1 MEKKN
6 ELTRKYG
13 VLMTFCMV
21 VGTVIGSGI
30 FFRNEV
36 ILAAIGDDMW
46 TGAAAWIVGGLI
58 ALIIAYVFSTLAVRH
73 PNQAGL
79 VGLSEHLVGQKYGYA
94 FGWFLAT
101 IFFPSLT
108 GILAWVSARFTV
120 ILFGWG
126 GGAEGFNAGFSGY
139 TYMLALFYLVAVYAM
154 TVLSPKLATYF
165 HVSCTFIK
173 VIPLILMGVVGTI
186 AGLVNGTTA
195 ANMTSGYVGASAA
208 AAAEAGINFTPF
220 FVALV
225 ATVFAYIGWEAI
237 LNVAGE
243 VKNPKRNLPIALV
256 GGMLVI
262 ITIYVSYFIGIFS
275 AAPLAD
281 IGGGGGVR
289 YAFEN
294 LFSVYAGTALFVF
307 VIISCLGTLNGL
319 MIGGQKTFYA
329 LATKRKGF
337 NPDLFS
343 QVDRVTNMP
352 SNSATFFLLAV
363 AVWMVIFG
371 ANSAGW
377 YGEFFS
383 TISGGK
389 VATFDIAGLVPITL
403 NSFLIPV
410 FIMTMIKRTD
420 FNWFNRFVAPLIATA
435 GALFLIYAA
444 IYTQMGAAAFY
455 IAFFAITMGIGF
467 IFYSRRKAAGGDA
480 EIEAELEGMKE
491 AHIEG

>member
-1 MEKKN
+1 METANKLK
-6 ELTRKYG
+6 RKYG
-13 VLMTFCMV
+13 LLMTFAMV
-21 VGTVIGSGI
+21 TGTVIGSGI

-36 ILAAIGDDMW
+36 ILAAVGDDMW

-58 ALIIAYVFSTLAVRH
+58 TLIIAYVFATLAVRH
-73 PNQAGL
+73 PEQAGL
-79 VGLSEHLVGQKYGYA
+79 VGLSEYLVGQKYGYA

-120 ILFGWG
+120 ILFGWD
-126 GGAEGFNAGFSGY
+126 ADPSFSGY
-139 TYMLALFYLVAVYAM
+139 TYMLALFYLVAVFAM
-154 TVLSPKLATYF
+154 TVLSPKLAARF
-165 HVSCTFIK
+165 HISCAILK
-173 VIPLILMGVVGTI
+173 VIPLIMMGIIGTI
-186 AGLVNGTTA
+186 AGLVNGTTL
-195 ANMTSGYVGASAA
+195 ANLSSGYVGGSAV
-208 AAAEAGINFTPF
+208 AAAEAGVNFTPF

-225 ATVFAYIGWEAI
+225 ATIFAYIGWEAV
-237 LNVAGE
+237 LNIAAE

-262 ITIYVSYFIGIFS
+262 IAIYVSYFIGIFS

-289 YAFEN
+289 YAFVN
-294 LFSVYAGTALFVF
+294 LFSEFAGTALFVF

-352 SNSATFFLLAV
+352 NNSATFFLLAV
-363 AVWMVIFG
+363 AAWMVLYG
-371 ANSAGW
+371 ANFTGW
-377 YGEFFS
+377 YGTFFPD
-383 TISGGK
+383 ISGGR
-389 VATFDIAGLVPITL
+389 VGIFDIAGLVPITL

-410 FIMTMIKRTD
+410 FIMTMVKGKEMG
-420 FNWFNRFVAPLIATA
+420 WFNRFVAPAAATI
-435 GALFLIYAA
+435 GASFLIYAVFYNQA
-444 IYTQMGAAAFY
+444 GAALFY
-455 IAFFAITMGIGF
+455 LGFFAITMAVGF
-467 IFYSRRKAAGGDA
+467 LYYSRRKVGTSNG
-480 EIEAELEGMKE
+480 EGE
-491 AHIEG
+491 QAPVTTE

>member
-1 MEKKN
+1 MEKRGN
-6 ELTRKYG
+6 ELTKKYG

-36 ILAAIGDDMW
+36 ILAAIGDNMW
-46 TGAAAWIVGGLI
+46 HGVAAWGAGGLI
-58 ALIIAYVFSTLAVRH
+58 TLIIAYVFSTLAVRH
-73 PNQAGL
+73 TEHAGL
-79 VGLSEHLVGQKYGYA
+79 VGLSEMLVGRKYGYL

-108 GILAWVSARFTV
+108 GILAWVAARFTV
-120 ILFGWG
+120 ILFGWDVDPS
-126 GGAEGFNAGFSGY
+126 FSGY
-139 TYMLALFYLVAVYAM
+139 TYMLALFYLVAVFAM
-154 TVLSPKLATYF
+154 TTLSPKLAARF
-165 HVSCTFIK
+165 HISCTVIK
-173 VIPLILMGVVGTI
+173 VIPLILMGVVGTV
-186 AGLVNGTTA
+186 AGLVNGTTL
-195 ANMTSGYVGASAA
+195 ANLNSGYVGASAA
-208 AAAEAGINFTPF
+208 AAAEAGVSFNPF

-262 ITIYVSYFIGIFS
+262 ITIYVSYFVGIFS

-289 YAFEN
+289 YAFVN
-294 LFSVYAGTALFVF
+294 LFSEFAGTALFVF

-329 LATKRKGF
+329 LATKRSGF

-352 SNSATFFLLAV
+352 NNSAILFLLSV
-363 AVWMVIFG
+363 ATWMVLYG
-371 ANSAGW
+371 ANFTGW
-377 YGEFFS
+377 YGGFFS
-383 TISGGK
+383 GISGDR
-389 VATFDIAGLVPITL
+389 VAIFDIAGLVPITL

-410 FIMTMIKRTD
+410 FIMTMVTQKD
-420 FNWFNRFVAPLIATA
+420 MGWFNRFVAPALATA
-435 GALFLIYAA
+435 GACFLIYAA
-444 IYTQMGAAAFY
+444 VYTQMGAAVFY
-455 IAFFAITMGIGF
+455 IAFFAVVMGIGLV
-467 IFYSRRKAAGGDA
+467 YYRKKKTDDGKKPV
-480 EIEAELEGMKE
+480 EAPRT
-491 AHIEG
+491 

>member
-1 MEKKN
+1 MDTAN
-6 ELTRKYG
+6 QLQRKYG
-13 VLMTFCMV
+13 LLMTFAMV
-21 VGTVIGSGI
+21 TGTVIGSGI

-36 ILAAIGDDMW
+36 ILATVGSDMW
-46 TGAAAWIVGGLI
+46 TGVAAWVIGGLI
-58 ALIIAYVFSTLAVRH
+58 TLTIAYVFASLAVRN
-73 PNQAGL
+73 PEQAGL
-79 VGLSEHLVGQKYGYA
+79 VGLSEHLVGQRYGYA

-126 GGAEGFNAGFSGY
+126 EGVEGFNAGFSGY
-139 TYMLALFYLVAVYAM
+139 TYMLALFYLVAVFAM
-154 TVLSPKLATYF
+154 TTLSPKLAARF
-165 HVSCTFIK
+165 HISCAVLK

-186 AGLVNGTTA
+186 MGLVNGTTLENIRYVSDYVPEA
-195 ANMTSGYVGASAA
+195 AGYLAS
-208 AAAEAGINFTPF
+208 NPF

-225 ATVFAYIGWEAI
+225 ATIFAYIGWEAV
-237 LNVAGE
+237 LNIASE

-262 ITIYVSYFIGIFS
+262 IAIYVSYFVGIFS

-281 IGGGGGVR
+281 IAGAGGVIN
-289 YAFEN
+289 AFQARFTE
-294 LFSVYAGTALFVF
+294 FAGTALFVF

-352 SNSATFFLLAV
+352 NNSAIFFLLAV
-363 AVWMVIFG
+363 ATWIVIYG
-371 ANSAGW
+371 ANFTGW
-377 YGEFFS
+377 YGEFFGS
-383 TISGGK
+383 ISGGK
-389 VATFDIAGLVPITL
+389 VSIFDIAGLVPITL

-410 FIMTMIKRTD
+410 FIMTMIKQTD
-420 FNWFNRFVAPLIATA
+420 LHWFNRFVAPAVATA
-435 GALFLIYAA
+435 GASFLIYAVF
-444 IYTQMGAAAFY
+444 YTQSGAALFY
-455 IAFFAITMGIGF
+455 LGFFAIVMAIGMV
-467 IFYSRRKAAGGDA
+467 YYNHRKATRGND
-480 EIEAELEGMKE
+480 EIEAELDAMKDV
-491 AHIEG
+491 AIEG